1 MITTEQFEHKL
12 IEYLDGELS
21 DAEKREVEEYL
32 QAHPEAID
40 LKGDFSLLC
49 AAGRSIRESTFP
61 ADLLLEA
68 NRKLSARLDDSRR
81 ENVVSTPVASSNGLP
96 EITPSRPLLSNLRR
110 RFRPPVLAAAL
121 TALAL
126 LLVGAVT
133 QRTALADIAS
143 SLLRI
148 VVTFNDEPLSDSQ
161 QQAFDEVVE
170 ITETLD
176 ENGDPVVTVNMDGD
190 QLFQEFRDGVLEVM
204 VSGDENNEAVSS
216 NLVDSLLT
224 ELGADADQAIIVV
237 GPPGAHTA
245 FEISL
250 DEKPIVVEKNVV
262 NLGSIDSLH
271 TALDSLRA
279 AKIGS
284 PSPNVAENKS
294 WGDIKKAVGSTTDDS
309 P

>member
-1 MITTEQFEHKL
+1 M
-12 IEYLDGELS
+12 
-21 DAEKREVEEYL
+21 
-32 QAHPEAID
+32 
-40 LKGDFSLLC
+40 
-49 AAGRSIRESTFP
+49 
-61 ADLLLEA
+61 
-68 NRKLSARLDDSRR
+68 
-81 ENVVSTPVASSNGLP
+81 
-96 EITPSRPLLSNLRR
+96 
-110 RFRPPVLAAAL
+110 
-121 TALAL
+121 
-126 LLVGAVT
+126 
-133 QRTALADIAS
+133 
-143 SLLRI
+143 
-148 VVTFNDEPLSDSQ
+148 VTFNDEPLSDSQ

-216 NLVDSLLT
+216 DLVDSLLT

-250 DEKPIVVEKNVV
+250 DEKPTVVEKNVV
-262 NLGSIDSLH
+262 NLGSFDSLY

-284 PSPNVAENKS
+284 QSPGVIEGKS
-294 WGDIKKAVGSTTDDS
+294 WGRHQESRRFHHGRRSLSKRLARPQAEPAKRTGPRSSSTRARFSSPKGDS
-309 P
+309 

>member
-32 QAHPEAID
+32 QAHPEAIK

-49 AAGRSIRESTFP
+49 AAGSSIRESTFP

-68 NRKLSARLDDSRR
+68 NRKLAARLDDSRQKH
-81 ENVVSTPVASSNGLP
+81 VAPIPIASDNGSP
-96 EITPSRPLLSNLRR
+96 ETVPSRTWLPNWRR
-110 RFRPPVLAAAL
+110 RFRPPVLAAVLA
-121 TALAL
+121 ALAI
-126 LLVGAVT
+126 LLVGVIT
-133 QRTALADIAS
+133 QRAALADIAS

-161 QQAFDEVVE
+161 QQAFDEFVQ

-176 ENGDPVVTVNMDGD
+176 ENGDQVVTVNVETDEAGQMP
-190 QLFQEFRDGVLEVM
+190 QEFSDGVLV
-204 VSGDENNEAVSS
+204 VKVHSDESSEAVSS
-216 NLVDSLLT
+216 DSDLVLMVSGTTVFSEGSVNPDSLRIAL
-224 ELGADADQAIIVV
+224 
-237 GPPGAHTA
+237 
-245 FEISL
+245 
-250 DEKPIVVEKNVV
+250 
-262 NLGSIDSLH
+262 
-271 TALDSLRA
+271 TALDSLHA

-284 PSPNVAENKS
+284 QSPNVAEDKS
-294 WGDIKKAVGSTTDDS
+294 WGDIKKAVGSTTDDA